1 MDHIICINQNSFPA
15 SNSQIG
21 QELLQDA
28 LQGALQ
34 LQEGSDR
41 FFFYLDSN
49 GESLYDF
56 NIAENYTYEKF
67 CEDCDD
73 VDMAVFLSEV
83 EDKSPALDSLSDDQL
98 EEMSSYSFYVKDRGV
113 DRFPDVYALAWAVSG
128 YLLSINTDHCWSQLE
143 IHIARVDGSGVYIDE
158 DLKLKN
164 ISKYNHGVNHFNQL
178 HEIDIV
184 QLLDP
189 HLVTESLKLWF
200 EKLSAENKTRVVDKL
215 RLAYDKEFQGGEPL
229 FKTLNNCDG
238 LREIRFSAY
247 SGGAI
252 RILFKHIQDSRQIL
266 LVGFI
271 KYSNSGGYE
280 QAIVEAN
287 NSFSKLIS

>member
-15 SNSQIG
+15 SNSQLG
-21 QELLQDA
+21 QELLEDA
-28 LQGALQ
+28 LQGALE

-56 NIAENYTYEKF
+56 NIAENYTYEQF
-67 CEDCDD
+67 CEDCD

-83 EDKSPALDSLSDDQL
+83 EDKSPALDNLSDDQL

-128 YLLSINTDHCWSQLE
+128 YLLSINTNQCWNPLE
-143 IHIARVDGSGVYIDE
+143 IDIARVDSSGGYIDE

-164 ISKYNHGVNHFNQL
+164 ISTFDHGVNHFNQL

-189 HLVTESLKLWF
+189 HFVTESLILWF
-200 EKLSAENKTRVVDKL
+200 EKLSAENRSRVVDKL
-215 RLAYDKEFQGGEPL
+215 RLACGKEFQGGEPL
-229 FKTLNNCDG
+229 FKTLNGGDG

-247 SGGAI
+247 AGGAI
-252 RILFKHIQDSRQIL
+252 RILFKHMHDSKQAL

-280 QAIVEAN
+280 QAIIEAKD
-287 NSFSKLIS
+287 SFSKLIS